1 MKDERAFIFDAYG
14 TLFDVNAACRELSI
28 EVGEK
33 WQELSTLWRLRQVE
47 YTWLRNSMNAYI
59 DFWQITSDSLDYAM
73 DTLNINNKNLR
84 SNLLKLYLKLEAYS
98 EVKGVLEKLKE
109 EGFKTG
115 ILSNGSKKMLD
126 SAVKNANISGLLD
139 EVISVEECKV
149 YKPSN
154 KVYDL
159 VEIKMGIKK
168 EQVLFFSSNAWDMH
182 AASNYGFNTI
192 WVNRFNAKLERL
204 PGKPLKIVNSLEK
217 INKIINHDQYPN
229 AKNQI
234 YNY

>member
-1 MKDERAFIFDAYG
+1 MNEEKAFIFDAYG

-33 WQELSTLWRLRQVE
+33 WEELSKLWRLRQVE

-84 SNLLKLYLKLEAYS
+84 SDLLKLYLKLEAYP
-98 EVKGVLEKLKE
+98 EVKEVLEKLKK

-126 SAVKNANISGLLD
+126 SAVKNADISGLLD

-217 INKIINHDQYPN
+217 INKIV
-229 AKNQI
+229 
-234 YNY
+234 